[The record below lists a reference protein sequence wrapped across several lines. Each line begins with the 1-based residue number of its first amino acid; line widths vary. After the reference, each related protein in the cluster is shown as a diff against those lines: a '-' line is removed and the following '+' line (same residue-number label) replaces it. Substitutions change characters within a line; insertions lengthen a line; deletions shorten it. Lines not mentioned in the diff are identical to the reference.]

1 MSRRKHFVCYLMYL
15 CVLSAWGQEK
25 ADTTLHIDEVEVYGK
40 RPLAT
45 AQKLSGADLQALSTT
60 SVADALKYFSGV
72 QIKDYGGLGG
82 LKTINVRSMG
92 AQHVGVYVDG
102 IRITNAQNGIVDLGK
117 FSLSSMESVTLYN
130 ANKLDNCQSASE
142 YASGATVY
150 LRTRRPTNDSVSVQ
164 LRRASFSTWTAK
176 ANVQFTVNSSQFT
189 VLNGWQGFIDGEWT
203 DSRGDYPFRYH
214 SEYEDT
220 VGRRANSDI
229 RYGRIEGA
237 LFKGGFS
244 SHLYYYD
251 SERGCPGGIVRRL
264 SDKYI
269 NVGREWDRDFFVQAS
284 YQQEFAA
291 HHRVKV
297 NAKYTNEYLRY
308 CTDYPENQNT
318 ARVDNHYR
326 QEDGYGA
333 LCYGYM
339 PWSWLSLSTSY
350 DVRYSK
356 LRADLKRF
364 DNVFRLDQ
372 KKVVAAQMNLRGVQA
387 AASMLHQHLHDFT
400 FVHAGAA
407 DPLDRWT
414 PAVSVAYT
422 VQTSGRRLQTTDFR
436 PQTSDFR
443 LQTTDF
449 RPQTTDYRPQTS
461 DFRHFKS
468 NGELTIRA
476 WYKKIFRAPTL
487 NDLYYTQ
494 VGNRNLQPEYTKQW
508 NIGIEWHWTMN
519 DHRLNRLKNNGQRS
533 MVNGQ
538 SSTVNG
544 QRSMVNGQS
553 STVNGQWSIDLQ
565 ADVYQNKIENRIVC
579 LPMKG
584 TYTWSMTNYG
594 YTFCRGLNATAKGRY
609 ATGAWSFSLLGSLTW
624 QRDLNRTDP
633 DDEDTYNKPICY
645 SPTLSYTLTGILGWR
660 NLQLTT
666 SYMHVGERMW
676 SYADPEDILTPYNNI
691 DAKLS
696 YTLNLSKSH
705 RLLDDGQRTAAPGPC
720 RGGGGIIKSLGLC
733 LEVCDLLDEQYEHI
747 PRYPMP
753 GRNYKLTLTLGI

>member
-1 MSRRKHFVCYLMYL
+1 MKKRHAVLLLCILVPFAAAYSQQPSRLDSL
-15 CVLSAWGQEK
+15 QEVGE
-25 ADTTLHIDEVEVYGK
+25 IEVYGR

-45 AQKLSGADLQALSTT
+45 SQTLRGADLQALSTT

-102 IRITNAQNGIVDLGK
+102 IRITNAQNGTVDLGK
-117 FSLSSMESVTLYN
+117 FSLSSMESVSLYN

-150 LRTRRPTNDSVSVQ
+150 MRTKRPTHDSLAVQ
-164 LRRASFSTWTAK
+164 LRRASFSTYMGK
-176 ANVQFTVNSSQFT
+176 VNGQFAWR
-189 VLNGWQGFIDGEWT
+189 GWSGFVDGEWCK
-203 DSRGDYPFRYH
+203 SEGDYPFRYH

-220 VGRRANSDI
+220 IGRRANSDI

-284 YQQEFAA
+284 YLQEFWG

-308 CTDYPENQNT
+308 CTNYPENQNT

-326 QEDGYGA
+326 QEDVYGA

-339 PWSWLSLSTSY
+339 PWPWLSLSTSY

-356 LRADLKRF
+356 LWADLKRF
-364 DNVFRLDQ
+364 DRVFRLDQ
-372 KKVVAAQMNLRGVQA
+372 KEVLAAQMNLHGIQA
-387 AASMLHQHLHDFT
+387 AVSMLHQHLHDFT

-414 PAVSVAYT
+414 PAVSLAYT
-422 VQTSGRRLQTTDFR
+422 INPNRSK
-436 PQTSDFR
+436 
-443 LQTTDF
+443 
-449 RPQTTDYRPQTS
+449 
-461 DFRHFKS
+461 H
-468 NGELTIRA
+468 ELTLRA

-508 NIGIEWHWTMN
+508 NLGLEYHTN
-519 DHRLNRLKNNGQRS
+519 FQL
-533 MVNGQ
+533 
-538 SSTVNG
+538 STFN
-544 QRSMVNGQS
+544 SHL
-553 STVNGQWSIDLQ
+553 STLTISLQ
-565 ADVYQNKIENRIVC
+565 ADIYQNKIENRIVC
-579 LPMKG
+579 LPLKG
-584 TYTWSMTNYG
+584 TYTWTMMNYG
-594 YTFCRGLNATAKGRY
+594 YTFCQGLNATSTIRY
-609 ATGAWSFSLLGSLTW
+609 ALGDWQFSLLGSLTW
-624 QRDLNRTDP
+624 QRDVNRTDP
-633 DDEDTYNKPICY
+633 DDEDTYDKPICY
-645 SPTLSYTLTGILGWR
+645 SPTLSHSITAMAMWKGASLTVSHL
-660 NLQLTT
+660 
-666 SYMHVGERMW
+666 YVGERMW
-676 SYADPEDILTPYNNI
+676 SYADPEDMLEPYHNI

-696 YTLNLSKSH
+696 YCTTI
-705 RLLDDGQRTAAPGPC
+705 GRTSVGA
-720 RGGGGIIKSLGLC
+720 C
-733 LEVCDLLDEQYEHI
+733 LEVIDLLDEQYEHI

-753 GRNYKLTLTLGI
+753 GRNYKLTLSFGI